1 MAQDDGKTWRDV
13 KRFPEAKR
21 NAMEEIK
28 VMRFD
33 GHLTFTNV
41 AVFKVG
47 GSLMHCV

>member
-1 MAQDDGKTWRDV
+1 
-13 KRFPEAKR
+13 
-21 NAMEEIK
+21 MEEIK

-47 GSLMHCV
+47 SEAWMNEWLGMAVHAWLC